1 MDWQEEK
8 QAAIRNA
15 DCVVVKVGSAVLTSG
30 SELNLDVLDNL
41 VGQLV
46 RIQRGEDRDGRGRR
60 VVLVSSGAV
69 STGRAA
75 LGRQCR
81 EAAAQ
86 TGIAAKQAL
95 ASIGQGRLMH
105 FYDQSF
111 SRRDAVMSQVL
122 LTRDDLSDRGRF
134 LNARNTFGTLLG
146 WNVIPVVNENDTVAV
161 SELKFSDNDNLAS
174 LLLNVV
180 GADLFVNLT
189 SIGGVLDANPL
200 TTPDAKIIPCIR
212 QVRDLDLNTLCGGK
226 TAVGTGGMYSKLLSA
241 TRAAQLGVPT
251 FILPGLDADVIP
263 RAFCGEACGTWICPE
278 ATPISRRKY
287 WLAYQAEP
295 QGLVR
300 IDSGAA
306 DAILNKGK
314 SLLPGGITGIEG
326 DFTAGALIR
335 IEHDGQTVAV
345 GLSNY
350 DAEELRAIMGR
361 SRLEVAA
368 LLGDAHY
375 PEVVHRDNMLIEPAC

>member
-8 QAAIRNA
+8 REAIQNA
-15 DCVVVKVGSAVLTSG
+15 DCIVVKVGSAVLSSG
-30 SELNLDVLDNL
+30 SELNLEVLDNL
-41 VGQLV
+41 VDQLV
-46 RIQRGEDRDGRGRR
+46 RIQRGEDRNGLRR
-60 VVLVSSGAV
+60 RIVLVSSGAV
-69 STGRAA
+69 SAGRVA
-75 LGRQCR
+75 LGSQDQQ
-81 EAAAQ
+81 EAVQA
-86 TGIAAKQAL
+86 GIAAKQAL

-111 SRRDAVMSQVL
+111 SRHDALMSQVL

-189 SIGGVLDANPL
+189 SIGGVLDSNPL
-200 TTPDAKIIPCIR
+200 ICPCANIIPCIR
-212 QVRDLDLNTLCGGK
+212 QVRNIDLNALCGGK
-226 TAVGTGGMYSKLLSA
+226 TAQGTGGMYSKLLSA

-251 FILPGLDADVIP
+251 FILPGLVANVIP
-263 RAFCGEACGTWICPE
+263 RAFSGEAFGTWICPE
-278 ATPISRRKY
+278 PTSISRRKY
-287 WLAYQAEP
+287 WLAYQTEP
-295 QGLVR
+295 QGLVC

-314 SLLPGGITGIEG
+314 SLLPGGITAIEG
-326 DFTAGALIR
+326 AFTAGALIR
-335 IEHDGQTVAV
+335 INHSGQAVAV

-350 DAEELRAIMGR
+350 DAEELRSIMGR

-375 PEVVHRDNMLIEPAC
+375 PEVVHRDNMLIKPAC